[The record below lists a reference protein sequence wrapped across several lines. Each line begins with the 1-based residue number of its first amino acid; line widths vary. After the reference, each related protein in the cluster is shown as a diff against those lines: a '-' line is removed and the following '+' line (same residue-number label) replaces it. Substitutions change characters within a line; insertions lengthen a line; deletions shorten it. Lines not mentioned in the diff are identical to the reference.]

1 MVHSKYPALVVDHK
15 KVQENV
21 SKLVKVCEDSGIFV
35 CGVIKGANG
44 MSSVIDDYV
53 AGGVKMLASSRLE
66 HLERAKE
73 THPEIPR
80 LQIRI
85 PMLSEIEDTIAI
97 ADYSLNSEIEVL
109 RALNAEAIKQGR
121 IHKVVLMADLG
132 DLREGYFDHDELVD
146 AAVIVEN
153 ELDGL
158 YLAGVGTN
166 LGCYGSI
173 VPTEDKMTDLAELAE
188 RVEAAVGHELEIVSG
203 GATSSLLAVYGGYM
217 PKKINMLRI
226 GAVNLCGPLEDLRTC
241 YDCSEVDELND
252 DAFVLEAEV
261 VELKR
266 KASHPVGTLG
276 VDAFG
281 KKGVYVDCGIRA
293 RALLAIG
300 RADYGDIADLVPEL
314 EGIEVIGASGDHT
327 IIDVE
332 DCAKE
337 LKIGDIL
344 RFKLKYSAILRI
356 SGSENVKVHERS
368 I

>member
-1 MVHSKYPALVVDHK
+1 MIHSQYPALVIDHK
-15 KVQENV
+15 KVRENV
-21 SKLVKVCEDSGIFV
+21 RLLAEACANSGIFV
-35 CGVIKGANG
+35 CGVVKGANG
-44 MSSVIDDYV
+44 ISSVIDDYV
-53 AGGVKMLASSRLE
+53 AAGAKMIASSRLE

-73 THPEIPR
+73 IHPEIPR

-85 PMLSEIEDTIAI
+85 PMMSELADTIAI
-97 ADYSLNSEIEVL
+97 ADYSLNSEVEVL
-109 RALNAEAIKQGR
+109 RALNEEAKKQGK

-132 DLREGYFDHDELVD
+132 DLREGFFDHDELVET
-146 AAVIVEN
+146 AVIVEN

-173 VPTEDKMTDLAELAE
+173 MPTEDKMVDLAQIAE

-217 PKKINMLRI
+217 PAKINMLRL

-241 YDCSEVDELND
+241 YDCTEVDELND

-261 VELKR
+261 IELKR
-266 KASHPVGTLG
+266 KASHPIGTLG

-281 KKGVYVDCGIRA
+281 KKGVYVDRGIRA

-300 RADYGDIADLVPEL
+300 RADYGDIADLIPEI
-314 EGIEVIGASGDHT
+314 EGVEVIGASGDHT
-327 IIDVE
+327 IIDIE
-332 DCAKE
+332 DAKQE
-337 LKIGDIL
+337 IKIGDIL
-344 RFKLKYSAILRI
+344 RFKLKYSAILRL